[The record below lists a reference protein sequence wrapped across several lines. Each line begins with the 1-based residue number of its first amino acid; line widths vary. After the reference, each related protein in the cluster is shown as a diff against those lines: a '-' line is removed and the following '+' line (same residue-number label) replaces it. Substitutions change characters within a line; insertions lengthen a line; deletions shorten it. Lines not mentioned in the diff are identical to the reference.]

1 MERRKKEK
9 QLIPPQICLFKKRY
23 KNYVGEVY
31 TFSMLGFETFTLVLM
46 EAKVRV
52 VLCYEVNLVLFGLV
66 NGVVGVQKFGEFPSP
81 PA

>member
-1 MERRKKEK
+1 
-9 QLIPPQICLFKKRY
+9 
-23 KNYVGEVY
+23 
-31 TFSMLGFETFTLVLM
+31 MLGFETFTLVLM